1 MKAESL
7 DGIRL
12 QFDGKKLVSF
22 YIIVNLTG
30 FFFRKVTL
38 FVMKSSNSSKLLFD
52 EKFESIRSFLE
63 RSTMSVIVS
72 YDSIVCIF
80 CNQFRALKKLG
91 LRNAFLDPDPRN
103 CWHKKHQKNAVH
115 SLLCQRDRFF
125 DTNCILAK
133 SSKNRTKINS
143 RIICARPSETII
155 TL

>member
-1 MKAESL
+1 MEL
-7 DGIRL
+7 DFNL
-12 QFDGKKLVSF
+12 TVKSWLVLCYCQFDR
-22 YIIVNLTG
+22 I
-30 FFFRKVTL
+30 FFRKVTL

-103 CWHKKHQKNAVH
+103 CWHKKHQKTPFI
-115 SLLCQRDRFF
+115 LCSAKEIDFSTPIVFLPKVQRIELR
-125 DTNCILAK
+125 
-133 SSKNRTKINS
+133 
-143 RIICARPSETII
+143 
-155 TL
+155 